1 MKRIG
6 FAVVVLTVL
15 ASSSSASAQSTSLRA
30 FLTGADEVPPISST
44 ATGLFLA
51 TIAQDGSITFTMTY
65 EGLAADAT
73 VSHIHFGPELVA
85 GGVMIFLC
93 GGGSQPACP
102 AGKSGIVQGTIT
114 EANVVG
120 PAAQGIQPMELEEAL
135 QAVADG
141 LGYVNVHNATFPAG
155 EIRGQI
161 KALNRRF
168 KN

>member
-15 ASSSSASAQSTSLRA
+15 ALSSTARAQSTNLRA
-30 FLTGADEVPPISST
+30 FLTGDEEVPPISSA

-51 TIAQDGSITFTMTY
+51 RMASDGSISFTMTY

-73 VSHIHFGPELVA
+73 VSHIHFGPDRVA

-93 GGGSQPACP
+93 GGGNQPACP
-102 AGKSGIVQGTIT
+102 AGKAGVIQGTIT

-120 PAAQGIQPMELEEAL
+120 PTAQGIQPMELEKAL
-135 QAVADG
+135 QAVLDG
-141 LGYVNVHNATFPAG
+141 LGYVNIHNATFPAG
-155 EIRGQI
+155 EIRGQV

-168 KN
+168 KS